1 MKPFALSTFTKITLL
16 SFSILF
22 CAGKVSAQADNLCVF
37 NQATAPY
44 QELTLDTDITSI
56 VFMPDSYYT
65 VLSVLGDTYP
75 LMGQPWLID
84 TINAAI
90 YVMKNGR
97 TYLGLDTGFAIFD
110 CLYNDS
116 LVTIDASSK
125 VSYKIEGSGNQ
136 EILKIQWKNLAV
148 ATGPAGNFINIQT
161 WLYKETGVIEFHYG
175 PRSAN
180 NASGYTSSGP
190 TGIYTG
196 IWYSDYNFTAM
207 YEKIQV
213 KGQPP
218 AIQIDSN
225 LNMNVPN
232 IFGVPDSGT
241 VYRFVPKA
249 VAASVAVAMNEEAW
263 SIVPNP
269 AKDKVTVRLP
279 SNEKALV
286 TIVSVTGSVVY
297 SKEVIGLRSV
307 EINTSELAA
316 GQYFVRVSNSAGER
330 VKVLSVIK

>member
-1 MKPFALSTFTKITLL
+1 MKPFPLSAFTKTTLL
-16 SFSILF
+16 SFTILF

-37 NQATAPY
+37 DQATAPY
-44 QELTLDTDITSI
+44 QDLTLDTDITSI

-180 NASGYTSSGP
+180 NASGYTTAGP

-196 IWYSDYNFTAM
+196 IWYSNNNFTTM

-225 LNMNVPN
+225 LNTNVPN
-232 IFGVPDSGT
+232 IHGVPDSGT
-241 VYRFVPKA
+241 VYRFVPRAIATSVSAA
-249 VAASVAVAMNEEAW
+249 VNNDAIR
-263 SIVPNP
+263 IVPNP
-269 AKDKVTVRLP
+269 ATDKVTVYLP
-279 SNEKALV
+279 TEEKT
-286 TIVSVTGSVVY
+286 TIVMLNSLGSAVY
-297 SKEVIGLRSV
+297 QKEVSGMHSID
-307 EINTSELAA
+307 INTRELPA
-316 GQYFVRVSNSAGER
+316 GQYFIRMSGNWGDD
-330 VKVLSVIK
+330 VKALSVMR